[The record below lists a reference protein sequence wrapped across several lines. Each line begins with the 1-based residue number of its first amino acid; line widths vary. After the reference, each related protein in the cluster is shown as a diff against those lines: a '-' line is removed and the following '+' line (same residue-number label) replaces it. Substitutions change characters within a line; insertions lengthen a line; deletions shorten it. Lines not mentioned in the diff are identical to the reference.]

1 MDVRAT
7 VSTEENKDVKE
18 RIFLVGDDDPTLL
31 RTRVYMLGDWQTTT
45 ANTRE
50 AEAAMKTQPSD
61 LLIIG
66 QTVPDETAKSLIAL
80 ANTLHPPATTLVIFG
95 IAGSDHHFGTATY
108 RIDLTNPGGFRSA
121 VARLLDSR
129 PSTGFLGP

>member
-1 MDVRAT
+1 

-31 RTRVYMLGDWQTTT
+31 RTRVYMLEDWQTTT

-50 AEAAMKTQPSD
+50 AEAAMTTQPFD

-80 ANTLHPPATTLVIFG
+80 ANTLHPPATTLVICG
-95 IAGSDHHFGTATY
+95 IAGSDRHFGTATY

-129 PSTGFLGP
+129 PNTGFLGP

>member
-1 MDVRAT
+1 
-7 VSTEENKDVKE
+7 VKE
-18 RIFLVGDDDPTLL
+18 RIFLIGDDDPVLL
-31 RTRVYMLGDWQTTT
+31 RTRVYMLEDWQTTT

-50 AEAAMKTQPSD
+50 AEAAIKAQPFD

-80 ANTLHPPATTLVIFG
+80 ANKSHPPATTLVICG
-95 IAGSDHHFGTATY
+95 IAGFDRRFGTATY

-129 PSTGFLGP
+129 PNTGSLGP